1 MKTKMIIALITL
13 AGGFSHACIGGH
25 QSKLV
30 SQQGT
35 EVATLDKNEQ
45 TITLAEGA
53 QLKSMGNCDVDNPE
67 LDLTLKQYDVN
78 GYIDSN
84 HDLCFGIQLKDQK
97 ANFRVTADEMNT
109 RSRSLI
115 NCGREI
121 KSQD

>member
-1 MKTKMIIALITL
+1 MIIALITL

-53 QLKSMGNCDVDNPE
+53 SLTYISNCKVDSE
-67 LDLTLKQYDVN
+67 VDLTQKQYSVK

-84 HDLCFGIQLKDQK
+84 HDLCFGVKLKDQE
-97 ANFRVTADEMNT
+97 ANFRVTEDEMNN
-109 RSRSLI
+109 RAKGLG
-115 NCGREI
+115 CGGEI

>member
-1 MKTKMIIALITL
+1 MIIALITL

-45 TITLAEGA
+45 KITLAEGA
-53 QLKSMGNCDVDNPE
+53 SLTYISNCKVDSE
-67 LDLTLKQYDVN
+67 VDLAQQQYSVKD
-78 GYIDSN
+78 YIDSN

-109 RSRSLI
+109 RSRSLD
-115 NCGREI
+115 CGREI

>member
-45 TITLAEGA
+45 KITLAEGA

-67 LDLTLKQYDVN
+67 LDLTLKLYDVN

-84 HDLCFGIQLKDQK
+84 HNLCLVIESNRQQVKFQI
-97 ANFRVTADEMNT
+97 TEDEMNT
-109 RSRSLI
+109 RAKSLG
-115 NCGREI
+115 CGGEI
-121 KSQD
+121 KSEK